1 MLGAIIPPSSLRA
14 PVCRHCSRRLNAAPP
29 PSHGCPLIR
38 NWIPIFP
45 LLCLCL
51 CPEGP
56 VWLRCS
62 RKIKSRTSS
71 STPPSPYHPEL
82 YAHIF
87 IGGRIPSM
95 PLFFKS
101 LVSLAPLVLFHLFGS
116 SASAVIEIFCLE
128 LQIAERK
135 LALADN
141 FYLPVPS
148 LVLVPAVSPGSSP

>member
-45 LLCLCL
+45 LVCVCVLKAQFGSVVLVKL
-51 CPEGP
+51 
-56 VWLRCS
+56 
-62 RKIKSRTSS
+62 KAA
-71 STPPSPYHPEL
+71 PPPPPYHPEL

-95 PLFFKS
+95 PLFFKES
-101 LVSLAPLVLFHLFGS
+101 CLPNSLAPLVLFHLFGS
-116 SASAVIEIFCLE
+116 SASAVMEIFCLE

>member
-71 STPPSPYHPEL
+71 FPIQSRTVCPYFHWRQNTTN
-82 YAHIF
+82 A
-87 IGGRIPSM
+87 
-95 PLFFKS
+95 PLLS
-101 LVSLAPLVLFHLFGS
+101 ESCLPNSLALLVLFHLFGS
-116 SASAVIEIFCLE
+116 SASAVMEIFCLE